1 MPIMEDTPL
10 PENPS
15 LDLSMKR
22 EESGPQRRER
32 LKNEW
37 KASRDGKKWAKNT
50 RRGLIIG
57 DYVTKE
63 GQLPPD
69 LRNTVVKK
77 SKKDALGQLSLRKFT
92 GVERSKTAKIIRK
105 FERELTGGKDDIIE
119 KLEALEGEG
128 NLTKAQFAI
137 LDQLRKKPNITLER
151 AIVEAG
157 ANPLA
162 VMDAYARGCV
172 VLSKMQALIVA
183 HQGLP
188 SVVRDLFRHA
198 IDGTSICDVCVG
210 AGKVPSRAGAT
221 NLTQDCPRCRGLGN
235 VYTSPSELKE
245 FAVQKIL
252 EVTKMT
258 EKAGQNINI
267 QTNVGVKVGG
277 GGTVLDRLSLLADEV
292 LYGKKEKPIEA
303 EIVREDV
310 PHSSN

>member
-1 MPIMEDTPL
+1 MSDMEDTLLQEKASQDPL
-10 PENPS
+10 
-15 LDLSMKR
+15 MKE
-22 EESGPQRRER
+22 EESGPQKRER
-32 LKNEW
+32 LKKEW
-37 KASRDGKKWAKNT
+37 KASRDGKEWARKT

-57 DYVTKE
+57 DYVSRE
-63 GQLPPD
+63 GELPAD
-69 LRNTVVKK
+69 LRNSIVKK
-77 SKKDALGQLSLRKFT
+77 SKKDALGQLQLRKFT
-92 GVERSKTAKIIRK
+92 GVERTKTAKVIRK

-119 KLEALEGEG
+119 KLEAVEGEG

-137 LDQLRKKPNITLER
+137 LEQLRHKPNITLER

-162 VMDAYARGCV
+162 VMDGYARGCV

-188 SVVRDLFRHA
+188 AVVRDLFRHA

-210 AGKVPSRAGAT
+210 AGKVTIRAGS
-221 NLTQDCPRCRGLGN
+221 TQLGPDCPRCRGIGT
-235 VYTSPSELKE
+235 VYASPSELKE

-267 QTNVGVKVGG
+267 QTNVGVKVGT
-277 GGTVLDRLSLLADEV
+277 GGTVLDKLSVMADEI
-292 LYGKKEKPIEA
+292 LYGKKETPIEA
-303 EIVREDV
+303 EVVEEKLER
-310 PHSSN
+310 